1 MNAAANGA
9 TWMARETA
17 ESGDAVARLL
27 DRSGD
32 AIRAAGKLL
41 RDLDP
46 RLIAICARGSSN
58 HAAAFFK
65 YATETQLGLP
75 VVAIGPSIA
84 SVYQT
89 PLRLD
94 GAVMLVI
101 SQSGRSPD
109 LLAMAKAA
117 QQGGAKIIAIVN
129 DADFAGGGDG
139 RHHHSARGRPREERR
154 RHQVLHRLDGGG
166 VGGAGG
172 LVDATARSAMRWRR
186 CRMRCARRW
195 PPTGA
200 EMVAPFVAARSALI
214 IGRGIGY
221 PIAMEAALK
230 LKETASPARR
240 AVQRRRSA
248 AWADP
253 DRAQGFPG
261 AAVPAA
267 RRGRRFARPLRRP
280 VGGSGR
286 ATYSWPAPAAAQR
299 ASRICRSRPRPIRRP
314 SSCRRWCSCYATVD
328 RIARAR
334 GFDPDTPPLLKKVT
348 ETL

>member
-41 RDLDP
+41 RDVDP

-84 SVYQT
+84 SVYHT
-89 PLRLD
+89 PLRLE
-94 GAVMLVI
+94 GAVMLVV

-129 DADFAGGGDG
+129 DAESPA
-139 RHHHSARGRPREERR
+139 
-154 RHQVLHRLDGGG
+154 
-166 VGGAGG
+166 
-172 LVDATARSAMRWRR
+172 
-186 CRMRCARRW
+186 
-195 PPTGA
+195 A
-200 EMVAPFVAARSALI
+200 EMADLTIPLRAGPEKSVAATKSCIASMAAGLAVLADWSKDRALAQAMAELPDALRAAVASDWSALVEPFVAARSALI
-214 IGRGIGY
+214 VGRGIGY
-221 PIAMEAALK
+221 PVAMEAALK
-230 LKETASPARR
+230 LKETACLHAEPY
-240 AVQRRRSA
+240 SA
-248 AWADP
+248 AEVLHGPIQIVQKGFPVLLFRQNDAAGESIDHCAA
-253 DRAQGFPG
+253 RFAEAGANVLVASAGGAQGHVHLPVAPSG
-261 AAVPAA
+261 HPATELLSA
-267 RRGRRFARPLRRP
+267 M
-280 VGGSGR
+280 V
-286 ATYSWPAPAAAQR
+286 T
-299 ASRICRSRPRPIRRP
+299 
-314 SSCRRWCSCYATVD
+314 CYETVD

>member
-1 MNAAANGA
+1 MKAAANST

-17 ESGDAVARLL
+17 EAGDAVARLL
-27 DRSGD
+27 EQSAG

-65 YATETQLGLP
+65 YATEAQLGLP

-89 PLRLD
+89 RLRLD
-94 GAVMLVI
+94 GAAMLLI

-117 QQGGAKIIAIVN
+117 RQGGARIIAIVN
-129 DADFAGGGDG
+129 DASSPAAEMADLTIPLQAGPEKSVAATKSCVASMAAGL
-139 RHHHSARGRPREERR
+139 A
-154 RHQVLHRLDGGG
+154 VLADWSEDPVLGE
-166 VGGAGG
+166 A
-172 LVDATARSAMRWRR
+172 LAELPDALRVAVASDWS
-186 CRMRCARRW
+186 
-195 PPTGA
+195 

-230 LKETASPARR
+230 LKETASLHAEPY
-240 AVQRRRSA
+240 SA
-248 AWADP
+248 AEVLHGPIQIVDA
-253 DRAQGFPG
+253 GFPVLLFRQRD
-261 AAVPAA
+261 AAAGSLDQCAA
-267 RRGRRFARPLRRP
+267 RLADAGARVFVAGVGSFGGEASAHLP
-280 VGGSGR
+280 V
-286 ATYSWPAPAAAQR
+286 A
-299 ASRICRSRPRPIRRP
+299 P
-314 SSCRRWCSCYATVD
+314 SSHPATELLSAMVSCYAAVD

>member
-46 RLIAICARGSSN
+46 RLVAICARGSSN

-89 PLRLD
+89 PLRLE
-94 GAVMLVI
+94 GSAMVVI

-117 QQGGAKIIAIVN
+117 RQGGAKIISIVN
-129 DADFAGGGDG
+129 DAASPAAEMADLTIALEAGPEKSVAATKSCIASMAAGLAVLADW
-139 RHHHSARGRPREERR
+139 SADRSLGKAVADLPATLRAAVSSDWSPMVEPF
-154 RHQVLHRLDGGG
+154 V
-166 VGGAGG
+166 
-172 LVDATARSAMRWRR
+172 TARSAL
-186 CRMRCARRW
+186 
-195 PPTGA
+195 
-200 EMVAPFVAARSALI
+200 V
-214 IGRGIGY
+214 IGRGVGY

-230 LKETASPARR
+230 LKETASLHAEPYSAAEVLHGPIQIVHEGFPVLLFRQRDAAGDSLDHCAARLADAGARVFVASAGGAPAR
-240 AVQRRRSA
+240 S
-248 AWADP
+248 
-253 DRAQGFPG
+253 FTH
-261 AAVPAA
+261 
-267 RRGRRFARPLRRP
+267 LP
-280 VGGSGR
+280 V
-286 ATYSWPAPAAAQR
+286 A
-299 ASRICRSRPRPIRRP
+299 P
-314 SSCRRWCSCYATVD
+314 SSHPATELLSAMVSCYAAVD

>member
-1 MNAAANGA
+1 MNAAANSA

-27 DRSGD
+27 GTSGD
-32 AIRAAGKLL
+32 AIRAAGRLL

-46 RLIAICARGSSN
+46 KLIAICARGSSN

-65 YATETQLGLP
+65 YATETQLGVP

-84 SVYQT
+84 SVYRT

-94 GAVMLVI
+94 GAAMLLI

-129 DADFAGGGDG
+129 DAASPAAEIADLTIALHAGHEKSVAATKSCIASMAAGLAMLADWSGD
-139 RHHHSARGRPREERR
+139 RT
-154 RHQVLHRLDGGG
+154 L
-166 VGGAGG
+166 GAA
-172 LVDATARSAMRWRR
+172 LAELPAALRAAVACDWS
-186 CRMRCARRW
+186 
-195 PPTGA
+195 
-200 EMVAPFVAARSALI
+200 EMVAPFVAARSALV

-230 LKETASPARR
+230 LKETACLHAEPY
-240 AVQRRRSA
+240 SA
-248 AWADP
+248 AEVLHGP
-253 DRAQGFPG
+253 IQIVRPGFPVLLFRQQD
-261 AAVPAA
+261 AAGESLDHCAA
-267 RRGRRFARPLRRP
+267 RLADAGARVFVAGSTDGETEFTHLP
-280 VGGSGR
+280 VASSGHP
-286 ATYSWPAPAAAQR
+286 ATELLSAMT
-299 ASRICRSRPRPIRRP
+299 
-314 SSCRRWCSCYATVD
+314 SCYATVD

>member
-41 RDLDP
+41 RELDP
-46 RLIAICARGSSN
+46 RLVAICARGSSN

-89 PLRLD
+89 PLRLE

-117 QQGGAKIIAIVN
+117 RQGGARIIAIVN
-129 DADFAGGGDG
+129 DAA
-139 RHHHSARGRPREERR
+139 SPA
-154 RHQVLHRLDGGG
+154 
-166 VGGAGG
+166 
-172 LVDATARSAMRWRR
+172 
-186 CRMRCARRW
+186 
-195 PPTGA
+195 A
-200 EMVAPFVAARSALI
+200 EMADLTIALEAGPEQSVAATKSCIASMAAGLAVLADWSGEGSLASAVAELPTVLRAAMSSDWSPMIVPFVAARSALV
-214 IGRGIGY
+214 IGRGAGY

-230 LKETASPARR
+230 LKETASLHAEPY
-240 AVQRRRSA
+240 SA
-248 AWADP
+248 AEVLHGP
-253 DRAQGFPG
+253 IQIVHEGFPVLLFRQPD
-261 AAVPAA
+261 AAADSLDHCAA
-267 RRGRRFARPLRRP
+267 RLADAGAR
-280 VGGSGR
+280 VFVASAGS
-286 ATYSWPAPAAAQR
+286 AAAR
-299 ASRICRSRPRPIRRP
+299 NFTHLPVAP
-314 SSCRRWCSCYATVD
+314 SSHPATELLSAMVSCYATVD
-328 RIARAR
+328 RIAQAR

>member
-1 MNAAANGA
+1 MNAAASTGS
-9 TWMARETA
+9 WMARETA
-17 ESGDAVARLL
+17 ESGDAVARLV

-84 SVYQT
+84 SVYRT
-89 PLRLD
+89 PLRLE
-94 GAVMLVI
+94 GAAMLVI

-117 QQGGAKIIAIVN
+117 QQGGAKVIAVVN
-129 DADFAGGGDG
+129 DAGSPA
-139 RHHHSARGRPREERR
+139 
-154 RHQVLHRLDGGG
+154 
-166 VGGAGG
+166 
-172 LVDATARSAMRWRR
+172 
-186 CRMRCARRW
+186 
-195 PPTGA
+195 A
-200 EMVAPFVAARSALI
+200 EMADLTIALEAGPERSVAATKSCIASMAAGLAVLADWSRDRALGEAVAELPDALRTAALADWSEMVTPFVAARSALT
-214 IGRGIGY
+214 IGRGVGY

-230 LKETASPARR
+230 LKETACLHAEPY
-240 AVQRRRSA
+240 SA
-248 AWADP
+248 AEVLHGP
-253 DRAQGFPG
+253 IQIVHEGFPVLLFRQRD
-261 AAVPAA
+261 AAGDSLDHCAA
-267 RRGRRFARPLRRP
+267 QL
-280 VGGSGR
+280 
-286 ATYSWPAPAAAQR
+286 AAAGAR
-299 ASRICRSRPRPIRRP
+299 VFVAGAGDSGAKDFTHLPVTASTHPATELLSAMV
-314 SSCRRWCSCYATVD
+314 SCYAAVD
-328 RIARAR
+328 AIARAR

>member
-1 MNAAANGA
+1 MTTTANGA

-27 DRSGD
+27 DQSGD

-46 RLIAICARGSSN
+46 RLVAICARGSSN

-65 YATETQLGLP
+65 YATEMRLGLP
-75 VVAIGPSIA
+75 VVPIGPSIA
-84 SVYQT
+84 SVYKT
-89 PLRLD
+89 PLRLE
-94 GAVMLVI
+94 GAAMLVI

-129 DADFAGGGDG
+129 DAG
-139 RHHHSARGRPREERR
+139 SP
-154 RHQVLHRLDGGG
+154 V
-166 VGGAGG
+166 
-172 LVDATARSAMRWRR
+172 
-186 CRMRCARRW
+186 
-195 PPTGA
+195 A
-200 EMVAPFVAARSALI
+200 EMADLTIPLQAGPEKSVAATKSCIASMAAGLALLADWSGDRALGEALTGLPAVLRAAVASDWSQMVEPFVAARSALI

-221 PIAMEAALK
+221 PVAMEAALK
-230 LKETASPARR
+230 LKETASLHAEPY
-240 AVQRRRSA
+240 SA
-248 AWADP
+248 AEVLHGP
-253 DRAQGFPG
+253 IQIVHEGFPVLLFRQRD
-261 AAVPAA
+261 AAGDSLDHCAA
-267 RRGRRFARPLRRP
+267 RLANAGARVF
-280 VGGSGR
+280 VGGAGAPGAKSFTHLPVAPSTHP
-286 ATYSWPAPAAAQR
+286 ATELLSAMV
-299 ASRICRSRPRPIRRP
+299 
-314 SSCRRWCSCYATVD
+314 SCYATVD

>member
-1 MNAAANGA
+1 MNAAASSG

-17 ESGDAVARLL
+17 ESGDAVALLL

-41 RDLDP
+41 RDINP
-46 RLIAICARGSSN
+46 RLVAICARGSSN

-65 YATETQLGLP
+65 YATETRLGLP

-89 PLRLD
+89 PLRLE
-94 GAVMLVI
+94 GAAMLVI

-117 QQGGAKIIAIVN
+117 QQGGAKVIAIVN
-129 DADFAGGGDG
+129 DDASPAAEMADLTIPLQAGPEKSVAATKSCIASMTAGLALLADWSGDG
-139 RHHHSARGRPREERR
+139 ALG
-154 RHQVLHRLDGGG
+154 
-166 VGGAGG
+166 
-172 LVDATARSAMRWRR
+172 DALSELPDALRAAVACDWSAMI
-186 CRMRCARRW
+186 
-195 PPTGA
+195 
-200 EMVAPFVAARSALI
+200 APFVAARSALI
-214 IGRGIGY
+214 IGRGVGY

-230 LKETASPARR
+230 LKETASLHAEPY
-240 AVQRRRSA
+240 SA
-248 AWADP
+248 AEVLHGPISIVRD
-253 DRAQGFPG
+253 GFPVLLFRQRD
-261 AAVPAA
+261 AAGDSLDHCAA
-267 RRGRRFARPLRRP
+267 QL
-280 VGGSGR
+280 
-286 ATYSWPAPAAAQR
+286 AAAGAR
-299 ASRICRSRPRPIRRP
+299 VFVAGAGDVGTRGFAHLPVAP
-314 SSCRRWCSCYATVD
+314 SAHPATELLSAMVSCYGAVE

>member
-1 MNAAANGA
+1 MNAASDAA

-27 DRSGD
+27 NRSGEE
-32 AIRAAGKLL
+32 IRAAGRLL
-41 RDLDP
+41 RNLDP
-46 RLIAICARGSSN
+46 RLVAICARGSSN

-65 YATETQLGLP
+65 YATETQLGVP
-75 VVAIGPSIA
+75 VVAIGPSVA

-89 PLRLD
+89 PLRLA
-94 GAVMLVI
+94 GSAMLLI

-129 DADFAGGGDG
+129 DAA
-139 RHHHSARGRPREERR
+139 SPA
-154 RHQVLHRLDGGG
+154 
-166 VGGAGG
+166 
-172 LVDATARSAMRWRR
+172 
-186 CRMRCARRW
+186 
-195 PPTGA
+195 A
-200 EMVAPFVAARSALI
+200 EMADLTIPLEAGPEKSVAATKSCIASMAAGLALLADWSGDRTLADALTELPDALRAAVEADWSPLIAPFVAARSALV

-230 LKETASPARR
+230 LKETASLHAEPY
-240 AVQRRRSA
+240 SA
-248 AWADP
+248 AEVLHGP
-253 DRAQGFPG
+253 IQIVQQGFPVLLFRQRD
-261 AAVPAA
+261 AAGDSLDHCAA
-267 RRGRRFARPLRRP
+267 QL
-280 VGGSGR
+280 
-286 ATYSWPAPAAAQR
+286 AAAGGRVFVAGADDHEQGFMHLPV
-299 ASRICRSRPRPIRRP
+299 AP
-314 SSCRRWCSCYATVD
+314 SAHPATELLSAMVSCYAVVD

>member
-1 MNAAANGA
+1 MSGAARRP

-27 DRSGD
+27 DRSGGS
-32 AIRAAGKLL
+32 IRAAGKLL

-84 SVYQT
+84 SVYRT
-89 PLRLD
+89 PLRLA

-109 LLAMAKAA
+109 LLAMATAA
-117 QQGGAKIIAIVN
+117 RQGGAKIIAIVN
-129 DADFAGGGDG
+129 DAASPAADMADLTIALEAGPERSVAATKSCIASMAAGLAVLADWTRDG
-139 RHHHSARGRPREERR
+139 
-154 RHQVLHRLDGGG
+154 VL
-166 VGGAGG
+166 GGAVAE
-172 LVDATARSAMRWRR
+172 LPETLRAAATSDWS
-186 CRMRCARRW
+186 
-195 PPTGA
+195 
-200 EMVAPFVAARSALI
+200 EMVGPFVAARSALV
-214 IGRGIGY
+214 IGRGVGY

-230 LKETASPARR
+230 LKETASLHAEPY
-240 AVQRRRSA
+240 SA
-248 AWADP
+248 AEVLHGP
-253 DRAQGFPG
+253 IQIVHQGFPVLLFRQRD
-261 AAVPAA
+261 AAGDSLDHCAA
-267 RRGRRFARPLRRP
+267 RLADAGARVFVASAGDAGSHTFAHLP
-280 VGGSGR
+280 V
-286 ATYSWPAPAAAQR
+286 A
-299 ASRICRSRPRPIRRP
+299 P
-314 SSCRRWCSCYATVD
+314 SSHPATELLSSMASCYAAVD
-328 RIARAR
+328 RIAWAR

>member
-1 MNAAANGA
+1 MNAAADNA

-27 DRSGD
+27 DQSGD

-46 RLIAICARGSSN
+46 RLVAICARGSSN

-65 YATETQLGLP
+65 YAAETQLGLP

-84 SVYQT
+84 SVYRT

-94 GAVMLVI
+94 GAAMLLI

-109 LLAMAKAA
+109 LLAMARAA
-117 QQGGAKIIAIVN
+117 QRGGAKLVAIVN
-129 DADFAGGGDG
+129 DASSPAAEIADLTIPLQAGGEKSVAATKSCIASMAAGLALLAEWSRNRALGD
-139 RHHHSARGRPREERR
+139 A
-154 RHQVLHRLDGGG
+154 L
-166 VGGAGG
+166 AGLPG
-172 LVDATARSAMRWRR
+172 TLRTALASDWS
-186 CRMRCARRW
+186 
-195 PPTGA
+195 
-200 EMVAPFVAARSALI
+200 EMVAPLAAARSALI

-230 LKETASPARR
+230 LKETASLHAEPY
-240 AVQRRRSA
+240 SA
-248 AWADP
+248 AEVLHGPIQIVQEGFPVLLFRQRDAAGDSLDHCAARLADAGA
-253 DRAQGFPG
+253 RVFVAGVRNGGAQGFAQLPV
-261 AAVPAA
+261 APSAHPATELLSA
-267 RRGRRFARPLRRP
+267 M
-280 VGGSGR
+280 V
-286 ATYSWPAPAAAQR
+286 
-299 ASRICRSRPRPIRRP
+299 
-314 SSCRRWCSCYATVD
+314 SCYAAVE

-334 GFDPDTPPLLKKVT
+334 GFDPDAPPLLKKVT

>member
-27 DRSGD
+27 DKSGD

-75 VVAIGPSIA
+75 VVAIGPSVA

-89 PLRLD
+89 PLRLA
-94 GAVMLVI
+94 GAAMLVI

-117 QQGGAKIIAIVN
+117 QQGGAKIIAVVN
-129 DADFAGGGDG
+129 DAESPA
-139 RHHHSARGRPREERR
+139 
-154 RHQVLHRLDGGG
+154 
-166 VGGAGG
+166 
-172 LVDATARSAMRWRR
+172 
-186 CRMRCARRW
+186 
-195 PPTGA
+195 A
-200 EMVAPFVAARSALI
+200 EMADLTIPLEAGPENSVAATKSCIASMAAGLALLADWSRDRVLGAAVEELPDALRAAVASDWSPMVPTFVAARSALI
-214 IGRGIGY
+214 IGRGVGY
-221 PIAMEAALK
+221 PVAMEAALK
-230 LKETASPARR
+230 LKETASLHAEPY
-240 AVQRRRSA
+240 SA
-248 AWADP
+248 AEVLHGPIQIVKD
-253 DRAQGFPG
+253 GFPVLLFRQRD
-261 AAVPAA
+261 AAAESLDHCAA
-267 RRGRRFARPLRRP
+267 RLTDAGAKVFVAGAGNGSAQAVARLP
-280 VGGSGR
+280 VAPSTHP
-286 ATYSWPAPAAAQR
+286 ATELLAAMV
-299 ASRICRSRPRPIRRP
+299 
-314 SSCRRWCSCYATVD
+314 SCYAAVD

>member
-1 MNAAANGA
+1 MNAANNSA

-46 RLIAICARGSSN
+46 RLVAICARGSSN

-89 PLRLD
+89 PLRLE
-94 GAVMLVI
+94 GAAMLVI

-117 QQGGAKIIAIVN
+117 RQGGAKLIALVN
-129 DADFAGGGDG
+129 DAASPAAEIADLTIPLEAGPEK
-139 RHHHSARGRPREERR
+139 SVAATKSCIASMA
-154 RHQVLHRLDGGG
+154 
-166 VGGAGG
+166 AGLALLADWSKDRALG
-172 LVDATARSAMRWRR
+172 NAVAELPDALRAAVASDWS
-186 CRMRCARRW
+186 
-195 PPTGA
+195 G
-200 EMVAPFVAARSALI
+200 MVAPFVAARSALI

-230 LKETASPARR
+230 LKETASLHAEPY
-240 AVQRRRSA
+240 SA
-248 AWADP
+248 AEVLHGP
-253 DRAQGFPG
+253 IQIVHEGFPVLLFRQRD
-261 AAVPAA
+261 AA
-267 RRGRRFARPLRRP
+267 GDSLDHC
-280 VGGSGR
+280 
-286 ATYSWPAPAAAQR
+286 ATQLAAAGAR
-299 ASRICRSRPRPIRRP
+299 VFVAGANDAGAKGFTHLPVASSTHPA
-314 SSCRRWCSCYATVD
+314 SELLSAMVSCYAAVD

>member
-1 MNAAANGA
+1 MNAALSAT

-27 DRSGD
+27 DRSGS
-32 AIRAAGKLL
+32 AIRAAGTLL
-41 RDLDP
+41 KDLNP
-46 RLIAICARGSSN
+46 RLVAICARGSSN

-65 YATETQLGLP
+65 YATETQLGVP

-89 PLRLD
+89 PLHLE
-94 GAVMLVI
+94 GAAMLLV

-117 QQGGAKIIAIVN
+117 RQGGAKVIAVVN
-129 DADFAGGGDG
+129 DANSPAAEIADLTIPLEAGPEKSVAATKSCIASMAAGLAVLAEWTEDAALK
-139 RHHHSARGRPREERR
+139 SALAALPETLRG
-154 RHQVLHRLDGGG
+154 
-166 VGGAGG
+166 A
-172 LVDATARSAMRWRR
+172 ATMDWSA
-186 CRMRCARRW
+186 AI
-195 PPTGA
+195 
-200 EMVAPFVAARSALI
+200 EPFVAARSALV

-230 LKETASPARR
+230 LKETACLHAEPY
-240 AVQRRRSA
+240 SA
-248 AWADP
+248 AEVLHGP
-253 DRAQGFPG
+253 IQIVREGFPVLLFRQRDAAADSLDHCAARFAAAGANVFIAG
-261 AAVPAA
+261 AA
-267 RRGRRFARPLRRP
+267 
-280 VGGSGR
+280 GGSGFADLPVVASDHP
-286 ATYSWPAPAAAQR
+286 ATELLSAMV
-299 ASRICRSRPRPIRRP
+299 
-314 SSCRRWCSCYATVD
+314 SCYAAVE

>member
-1 MNAAANGA
+1 MKTSADNA

-27 DRSGD
+27 GQSGD

-46 RLIAICARGSSN
+46 RLVAICARGSSN

-65 YATETQLGLP
+65 YATETRLGLP

-89 PLRLD
+89 PLRLE
-94 GAVMLVI
+94 GAAMLLI

-117 QQGGAKIIAIVN
+117 QQGGARIIAIVN
-129 DADFAGGGDG
+129 DAA
-139 RHHHSARGRPREERR
+139 SPA
-154 RHQVLHRLDGGG
+154 
-166 VGGAGG
+166 
-172 LVDATARSAMRWRR
+172 
-186 CRMRCARRW
+186 
-195 PPTGA
+195 A
-200 EMVAPFVAARSALI
+200 EMADLTIPLQAGPEKSVAATKSCIASMAAGLALLADWSKDRALEGALAALPAALRAAAAVDWSEMLAPFVAARSTLI

-221 PIAMEAALK
+221 PVAMEAALK
-230 LKETASPARR
+230 LKETASLHAEPY
-240 AVQRRRSA
+240 SA
-248 AWADP
+248 AEVLHGP
-253 DRAQGFPG
+253 IQIVQEGFPVLLFRQRDAASDSLDHCATRLADAG
-261 AAVPAA
+261 ARVFVAGAEAGGAQNVTHLPVAPSVHPATELLSA
-267 RRGRRFARPLRRP
+267 M
-280 VGGSGR
+280 V
-286 ATYSWPAPAAAQR
+286 T
-299 ASRICRSRPRPIRRP
+299 
-314 SSCRRWCSCYATVD
+314 CYATVD